1 MIATER
7 LLLRP
12 WWDDDFARMA
22 DIHADPETMA
32 TLGGP
37 MDRATSDAWIARQIV
52 GWGRHGFGFWAVE
65 AAGRVSPLI
74 GAVGLLP
81 IKPSLPL
88 KPGVEIGWRIGKQYW
103 GRGFAF
109 EAAQAALDDGRG
121 RCGIRDVLA
130 FTARSNHRSELL
142 MQRLGMSRDV
152 DADFEHPGLPVNS
165 PLRPHIV
172 YRIRL
177 GPGV

>member
-52 GWGRHGFGFWAVE
+52 GWGRHGFGFWAIE

-81 IKPSLPL
+81 IKASLPL
-88 KPGVEIGWRIGKQYW
+88 KPGVEIGWRIGKQWW
-103 GRGFAF
+103 GQGFAF
-109 EAAQAALDDGRG
+109 EAAKAALEDGRD
-121 RCGIRDVLA
+121 RCGINEVVA
-130 FTARSNHRSELL
+130 FTAHSNQRSESL
-142 MQRLGMSRDV
+142 MQRLGMERD
-152 DADFEHPGLPVNS
+152 ASQDFNHPGLPERS

-172 YRIRL
+172 YRIQL
-177 GPGV
+177 T